1 MIVVDNAST
10 DETPELLT
18 AEHEAGRIRAILNDV
33 NRFYGPAS
41 NQGARA
47 ATRELVVF
55 LNNDTIPRPGWLE
68 ALVGCLDRDPA
79 VGAVGARL
87 LYPDGRIQHA
97 GIGFEPRGIPFHPG
111 RLAAGEDPALGV
123 DRDHPAVTGACLLM
137 PRELFF
143 SVGGFDEDYVM
154 YVEDVDLCLRVWQ
167 AGRRV
172 RYCAASVVEHLE
184 SASTGD
190 LARRDE
196 FVRAGWA
203 RMHARWHGLW
213 PDAVRALPGWPTL
226 LGGVA
231 PDVRLPGT
239 RRFAVAAFADE
250 LIANPDLLAAYGTH
264 VGPADDLTLVAL
276 DPAGVVEELAAAL
289 RGAGLDPE
297 RCCDL
302 LVLPVEPG
310 APHDPRLATAVDAVY
325 TERTI
330 GGPLAALPRFGRCN
344 LFSLTALAFR
354 PALAE
359 AA

>member
-1 MIVVDNAST
+1 MSSREAFARSRASIVIPTFNRADLTRRCLAALRETAPEAEVIVVDNAST
-10 DETPELLT
+10 DETPELPT

-111 RLAAGEDPALGV
+111 RLDAGEDPALGV

-154 YVEDVDLCLRVWQ
+154 YVEDVDLCL
-167 AGRRV
+167 
-172 RYCAASVVEHLE
+172 
-184 SASTGD
+184 
-190 LARRDE
+190 RDE

-250 LIANPDLLAAYGTH
+250 
-264 VGPADDLTLVAL
+264 
-276 DPAGVVEELAAAL
+276 
-289 RGAGLDPE
+289 
-297 RCCDL
+297 
-302 LVLPVEPG
+302 
-310 APHDPRLATAVDAVY
+310 
-325 TERTI
+325 
-330 GGPLAALPRFGRCN
+330 
-344 LFSLTALAFR
+344 
-354 PALAE
+354 
-359 AA
+359 